1 MFGDSIHMSVTEQL
15 STAALALLVV
25 AATMTGTV
33 ALSGGVAAQEG
44 ASVDLQD
51 PLPEDSTEF
60 DVEISGLSNDGGTST
75 PTFQGDSSVCLIVR
89 NEDTTG
95 PSARYDDLSED
106 QTVTVDVD
114 EIGGISQGDSVRA
127 RIYYSGC
134 EGRIDT
140 DRTTV
145 NEAGFFIDI
154 NSKNSPVDEG
164 ETLEVEARIE
174 NTGAQIDSQDIV
186 MTVAGSEEDRKT
198 VALDGQTAINKTFT
212 WETEPGDAGDYTVA
226 LSSEDDEAITDAR
239 VEEQAEF
246 AVTIDSTNS
255 PVAGGETLEV
265 TATVENTDDFEDTQE
280 VVLNIDGNRTDSTN
294 LTLDGG
300 ESETVELE
308 WATGD
313 SDLGNHT
320 AEVASETDADET
332 DVRVQQPAAFA
343 VTIDSTNSPVAEGE
357 ELDVIVTGEN
367 VGDLPGNKTVTLS
380 VGAVERDSTDVRLD
394 PGESR
399 AVTLTWETAD
409 GDAGDYTAAVAA
421 GNDSDSAAVTV
432 TSAPT
437 PTPTGGD
444 EDGGDGDGNATFEVT
459 ITEVRPPDETGGS
472 LEVDATV
479 ENTGDQ
485 SDTQTVSLTVDGEET
500 DSRELTLDGGESE
513 SVTFS
518 SPSAPEDTERLGVR
532 VASQDD
538 ADESTVEFD
547 ETDSD
552 DGLFP
557 GNSGA
562 ILLLLLLLLLLL
574 AYYYFRRR
582 RHQSDRVPVSGD
594 DGNGVGDGD
603 HTTAPG
609 DDGNGGGDG
618 GGGGDDSG

>member
-51 PLPEDSTEF
+51 PIPEDSTEF
-60 DVEISGLSNDGGTST
+60 DVEISGLSNDGGTPT

-89 NEDTTG
+89 NEDNTG

-154 NSKNSPVDEG
+154 NSTNSPVVEG

-174 NTGAQIDSQDIV
+174 NTGAQVDSQDIV
-186 MTVAGSEEDRKT
+186 MTVAGIEEDRKT
-198 VALDGQTAINKTFT
+198 VSLDGQTAINKTFT

-246 AVTIDSTNS
+246 AVAIDSTNS
-255 PVAGGETLEV
+255 PVAVGETLEV

-300 ESETVELE
+300 ESETVTLE
-308 WATGD
+308 WPTGD

-320 AEVASETDADET
+320 AEVASETDADEAQ
-332 DVRVQQPAAFA
+332 VRVQQPAAFA

-357 ELDVIVTGEN
+357 ELNATVTVENVGGN
-367 VGDLPGNKTVTLS
+367 VGDLRGNETVTLT
-380 VGAVERDSTDVRLD
+380 VGAIEHDSTDVRLD

-399 AVTLTWETAD
+399 TVALTWETAD
-409 GDAGDYTAAVAA
+409 GDAGDYTAEVAA
-421 GNDSDSAAVTV
+421 GNGSDSAAVTV
-432 TSAPT
+432 MSA

-444 EDGGDGDGNATFEVT
+444 GDGGDGDGNATFEVT

-479 ENTGDQ
+479 ENTGDR
-485 SDTQTVSLTVDGEET
+485 SDTQNVSLTVDGEET
-500 DSRELTLDGGESE
+500 DSQELTLDGGESE

-518 SPSAPEDTERLGVR
+518 SPSAPEDTERQSVR
-532 VASQDD
+532 VASEDD

-547 ETDSD
+547 ETETDSD
-552 DGLFP
+552 DGLLP
-557 GNSGA
+557 GNSGG

-582 RHQSDRVPVSGD
+582 RYQSDRVPVSG
-594 DGNGVGDGD
+594 GDGEG
-603 HTTAPG
+603 G
-609 DDGNGGGDG
+609 DSDGGDG
-618 GGGGDDSG
+618 GDSG

>member
-1 MFGDSIHMSVTEQL
+1 MHMSVTEQL

-33 ALSGGVAAQEG
+33 ALFGGVAAQEG

-51 PLPEDSTEF
+51 PIPEDSTEF
-60 DVEISGLSNDGGTST
+60 DVEISGLSNDGSTPT
-75 PTFQGDSSVCLIVR
+75 PTFQEDSSVCLIVR
-89 NEDTTG
+89 KEETEG
-95 PSARYDDLSED
+95 PYARYDDLSED

-114 EIGGISQGDSVRA
+114 EIGGISQGDSVLA
-127 RIYYSGC
+127 RIYSGGC
-134 EGRIDT
+134 EYRIDT

-154 NSKNSPVDEG
+154 NSTNSPVDEG

-186 MTVAGSEEDRKT
+186 MTVAGIEEDRKT
-198 VALDGQTAINKTFT
+198 VSLDGQAAINETFT
-212 WETEPGDAGDYTVA
+212 WETEPGDAGEYTIA
-226 LSSEDDEAITDAR
+226 LSSEDDEATTDAQ

-255 PVAGGETLEV
+255 PVAEGETLEV

-300 ESETVELE
+300 ESETVTLE
-308 WATGD
+308 WPTGD

-332 DVRVQQPAAFA
+332 DVRVRQPAAFA

-357 ELDVIVTGEN
+357 TLEVTATVENEGEDSGGGEVSLSIDGGQTDSIDVLLEGGESE
-367 VGDLPGNKTVTLS
+367 TVTL
-380 VGAVERDSTDVRLD
+380 EWPT
-394 PGESR
+394 GE
-399 AVTLTWETAD
+399 
-409 GDAGDYTAAVAA
+409 GDAGDYSAEVTA
-421 GNDSDSAAVTV
+421 GNGSDSAAVTV

-437 PTPTGGD
+437 PI
-444 EDGGDGDGNATFEVT
+444 GGDGDGNATFEVN
-459 ITEVRPPDETGGS
+459 ITEVRPPDGSGGS

-479 ENTGDQ
+479 ENTGDR
-485 SDTQTVSLTVDGEET
+485 SDTQNVSLIVDGEET
-500 DSRELTLDGGESE
+500 DSQELTLDGGESE

-518 SPSAPEDTERLGVR
+518 SPSAPEETERLGVR

-557 GNSGA
+557 GNSGI
-562 ILLLLLLLLLLL
+562 ILLLLLLLLLLV
-574 AYYYFRRR
+574 AYYYYRRR
-582 RHQSDRVPVSGD
+582 RYQSDRVPVSG
-594 DGNGVGDGD
+594 GDGED
-603 HTTAPG
+603 ASG
-609 DDGNGGGDG
+609 DGEG
-618 GGGGDDSG
+618 GGGSGDGEGGAGNGDGDDSG

>member
-1 MFGDSIHMSVTEQL
+1 MSVTEQL

-51 PLPEDSTEF
+51 PIPEDSTEF
-60 DVEISGLSNDGGTST
+60 DVEISGLSNDGGTPT
-75 PTFQGDSSVCLIVR
+75 PTFQEDSSVCLRVR
-89 NEDTTG
+89 NEETDG
-95 PSARYDDLSED
+95 PTARYDDLSED

-127 RIYYSGC
+127 RIYYEGC

-154 NSKNSPVDEG
+154 NSTNSPVDEG

-186 MTVAGSEEDRKT
+186 MTVAGIEEDRKT
-198 VALDGQTAINKTFT
+198 VSLDGQTAINKTFT

-226 LSSEDDEAITDAR
+226 LSSEDDEAITDAQ

-246 AVTIDSTNS
+246 AVTINSTNS
-255 PVAGGETLEV
+255 PVAVGETLEV
-265 TATVENTDDFEDTQE
+265 EARIENTDDFEDTQE

-300 ESETVELE
+300 ESETVTLE

-357 ELDVIVTGEN
+357 ELNATVTVEN

-409 GDAGDYTAAVAA
+409 GDAGDYTAEVAA
-421 GNDSDSAAVTV
+421 GNGSDSAAVTV

-437 PTPTGGD
+437 PTGGD
-444 EDGGDGDGNATFEVT
+444 GDGGDGDGNATFEVT
-459 ITEVRPPDETGGS
+459 ITEVRPPDGSGGS
-472 LEVDATV
+472 LEVDAIV
-479 ENTGDQ
+479 ENTGDR
-485 SDTQTVSLTVDGEET
+485 SDTQNVSLTVDGEET
-500 DSRELTLDGGESE
+500 DSQELTLDGGESE

-518 SPSAPEDTERLGVR
+518 SPSAPEDTERQSVL
-532 VASQDD
+532 VASEDD

-547 ETDSD
+547 ETETDSD
-552 DGLFP
+552 DGLPP
-557 GNSGA
+557 GNSGG

-582 RHQSDRVPVSGD
+582 RYQSDRVPVSG
-594 DGNGVGDGD
+594 GDGED
-603 HTTAPG
+603 AS
-609 DDGNGGGDG
+609 GDG
-618 GGGGDDSG
+618 EGGGDDGGDSG

>member
-1 MFGDSIHMSVTEQL
+1 MSVTEQL
-15 STAALALLVV
+15 STAGLALLVV
-25 AATMTGTV
+25 AATVTGTV

-51 PLPEDSTEF
+51 QIPEDSTEF
-60 DVEISGLSNDGGTST
+60 DVEISGLSNDGGTPT
-75 PTFQGDSSVCLIVR
+75 PTFQSDSSVCLIVT
-89 NEDTTG
+89 NEETDG
-95 PSARYDDLSED
+95 PSATYDDISED

-127 RIYYSGC
+127 SIYYSGC
-134 EGRIDT
+134 DDRIDT

-154 NSKNSPVDEG
+154 NSTNSPVDEG
-164 ETLEVEARIE
+164 ETFEVEARIE
-174 NTGAQIDSQDIV
+174 NTGAQVGSQDIV
-186 MTVAGSEEDRKT
+186 MTVAGIEEDRKT
-198 VALDGQTAINKTFT
+198 VSLDGQAAINKTFT
-212 WETEPGDAGDYTVA
+212 WETEPGDAGDYAVT
-226 LSSEDDEAITDAR
+226 LYSEDDEAITDAE

-246 AVTIDSTNS
+246 AVAIDSTNS
-255 PVAGGETLEV
+255 PVAVGETLEV
-265 TATVENTDDFEDTQE
+265 TATVENTDDVEDTQE

-300 ESETVELE
+300 ESETVTLE
-308 WATGD
+308 WPTGD

-320 AEVASETDADET
+320 AEVASETDANET
-332 DVRVQQPAAFA
+332 NVRVQQPAAFA
-343 VTIDSTNSPVAEGE
+343 VTIDSTNSAVAEGE
-357 ELDVIVTGEN
+357 ELDVVVTGEN
-367 VGDLPGNKTVTLS
+367 VGDLRGNKTVTLS

-399 AVTLTWETAD
+399 AVTLTWETGD
-409 GDAGDYTAAVAA
+409 GDAGDYTAEVAA
-421 GNDSDSAAVTV
+421 GNGSDSAPVTV

-437 PTPTGGD
+437 PTGGD
-444 EDGGDGDGNATFEVT
+444 GDGGDGDNNATFAVT
-459 ITEVRPPDETGGS
+459 ITEVRLPDETGGS

-479 ENTGDQ
+479 ENTGER
-485 SDTQTVSLTVDGEET
+485 SDTQNVSMTVDGEET
-500 DSRELTLDGGESE
+500 DSQELALDGGESE
-513 SVTFS
+513 SVTFI

-538 ADESTVEFD
+538 ADESTVELD

-557 GNSGA
+557 GNSGG

-582 RHQSDRVPVSGD
+582 RYQSDRVPVSGD
-594 DGNGVGDGD
+594 DGEDVGDGD

-618 GGGGDDSG
+618 DDSG

>member
-1 MFGDSIHMSVTEQL
+1 MSVTEQL

-51 PLPEDSTEF
+51 PIPEDSTEF
-60 DVEISGLSNDGGTST
+60 DVEISGLSNDGGTPT

-89 NEDTTG
+89 NEDNTG

-127 RIYYSGC
+127 RIYYEGC

-154 NSKNSPVDEG
+154 NSTNSPVDEG

-186 MTVAGSEEDRKT
+186 MTVAGIEEDRKT
-198 VALDGQTAINKTFT
+198 VSLDGQTAINKTFT
-212 WETEPGDAGDYTVA
+212 WETEPGDADDYTVV
-226 LSSEDDEAITDAR
+226 LSSEDDEAITDAQ

-246 AVTIDSTNS
+246 AVTINSTNS
-255 PVAGGETLEV
+255 PVAVGETLEV
-265 TATVENTDDFEDTQE
+265 EARIENTDDFEDTQE

-300 ESETVELE
+300 ESETVTLE

-357 ELDVIVTGEN
+357 ELNATVTVEN

-409 GDAGDYTAAVAA
+409 GDAGDYTAEVAA
-421 GNDSDSAAVTV
+421 GNGSDSAAVTV

-437 PTPTGGD
+437 PTGGD
-444 EDGGDGDGNATFEVT
+444 GDGGDGDGNAIFEVT

-485 SDTQTVSLTVDGEET
+485 SDTQNVSLIVDGEET
-500 DSRELTLDGGESE
+500 DSQELTLDGGESE

-552 DGLFP
+552 DGLLP
-557 GNSGA
+557 GNSGG

-582 RHQSDRVPVSGD
+582 RYQSDRVPVSG
-594 DGNGVGDGD
+594 GDGED
-603 HTTAPG
+603 ASG
-609 DDGNGGGDG
+609 DGEDASGDGEG
-618 GGGGDDSG
+618 GGGNGDGEGGGGNGDGDDSG

>member
-1 MFGDSIHMSVTEQL
+1 VSGDPIHMSVTEQL

-51 PLPEDSTEF
+51 PIPEDSTEF
-60 DVEISGLSNDGGTST
+60 DVEISGLSNDGGTPT

-154 NSKNSPVDEG
+154 NSTNSPVVEG

-174 NTGAQIDSQDIV
+174 NTGAQGGSQDIV

-198 VALDGQTAINKTFT
+198 VGLDGQAAITETFT

-226 LSSEDDEAITDAR
+226 LSSEDDEATTDAR

-320 AEVASETDADET
+320 AEVASETDADEAQ
-332 DVRVQQPAAFA
+332 VRVQQPAAFA

-357 ELDVIVTGEN
+357 TLEVTATVENEGEDSGGGEVSLTIDGGQTDSIDVLLEGGESE
-367 VGDLPGNKTVTLS
+367 TVTL
-380 VGAVERDSTDVRLD
+380 EWPT
-394 PGESR
+394 GE
-399 AVTLTWETAD
+399 
-409 GDAGDYTAAVAA
+409 GDAGDYTAEVAA
-421 GNDSDSAAVTV
+421 GNGSDSAAVTV

-437 PTPTGGD
+437 PTGGD
-444 EDGGDGDGNATFEVT
+444 GDGGDGDGNATFEVT
-459 ITEVRPPDETGGS
+459 ITEVRPPDGSGGS

-479 ENTGDQ
+479 ENTGDR
-485 SDTQTVSLTVDGEET
+485 SDTQNVSLTVDGEET
-500 DSRELTLDGGESE
+500 DSQELTLDGGESE

-518 SPSAPEDTERLGVR
+518 SPSAPEDTERQSVR
-532 VASQDD
+532 VASEDD

-547 ETDSD
+547 ETETDSD
-552 DGLFP
+552 DGLPP
-557 GNSGA
+557 GNSGG

-582 RHQSDRVPVSGD
+582 RYQSDRVPVSG
-594 DGNGVGDGD
+594 GDGED
-603 HTTAPG
+603 ASG
-609 DDGNGGGDG
+609 DGEGGGGDG
-618 GGGGDDSG
+618 DGDGDDSG

>member
-1 MFGDSIHMSVTEQL
+1 MSVTEQL

-33 ALSGGVAAQEG
+33 ALSGGVAAQTDTPQPDSGE
-44 ASVDLQD
+44 VELQD
-51 PLPEDSTEF
+51 PIPEDSTEF
-60 DVEISGLSNDGGTST
+60 EVRITELNTDDESGCLDVEKNGEFRTGYDDVSE
-75 PTFQGDSSVCLIVR
+75 GDSI
-89 NEDTTG
+89 
-95 PSARYDDLSED
+95 
-106 QTVTVDVD
+106 TVDAESV
-114 EIGGISQGDSVRA
+114 GGLQAGDDISVQLLRS
-127 RIYYSGC
+127 SC
-134 EGRIDT
+134 ERRLDT

-154 NSKNSPVDEG
+154 NSTNSPVDEG

-198 VALDGQTAINKTFT
+198 VGLDGQAAINKTFT

-226 LSSEDDEAITDAR
+226 LSSEDDEAITDAQ

-246 AVTIDSTNS
+246 AVTINSTNS
-255 PVAGGETLEV
+255 PVAVGETLEV
-265 TATVENTDDFEDTQE
+265 TAIVENTDDFEDTQE

-300 ESETVELE
+300 ESETVTLE
-308 WATGD
+308 WPTGD

-320 AEVASETDADET
+320 AEVASETDANET
-332 DVRVQQPAAFA
+332 NVRVQQPAAFA

-357 ELDVIVTGEN
+357 DLNANVTVEN

-399 AVTLTWETAD
+399 AVTLTWETGD
-409 GDAGDYTAAVAA
+409 GDAGNYTAEAAA
-421 GNDSDSAAVTV
+421 GNGSDSAAVTV

-437 PTPTGGD
+437 PTPTPTGGD
-444 EDGGDGDGNATFEVT
+444 GDGGDGDGNATFEVT
-459 ITEVRPPDETGGS
+459 ITEVRPPDGSGGS

-479 ENTGDQ
+479 ENTGDR
-485 SDTQTVSLTVDGEET
+485 SDTQNVSLTVDGEET

-547 ETDSD
+547 ETDPD

-557 GNSGA
+557 GNSGG

-582 RHQSDRVPVSGD
+582 RYQSNRVPVSGD

-609 DDGNGGGDG
+609 DDGEG
-618 GGGGDDSG
+618 GGGNGDGDDNG

>member
-1 MFGDSIHMSVTEQL
+1 MSVTEQL

-33 ALSGGVAAQEG
+33 ALSGGVAAQTDTPQPYSGE
-44 ASVDLQD
+44 VELQD
-51 PLPEDSTEF
+51 PIPEDSTEF
-60 DVEISGLSNDGGTST
+60 EVRITELNTDDESGCLVVEKNGEPRTGYDNVNE
-75 PTFQGDSSVCLIVR
+75 GDSI
-89 NEDTTG
+89 
-95 PSARYDDLSED
+95 
-106 QTVTVDVD
+106 TVDAESV
-114 EIGGISQGDSVRA
+114 GGLQAGDDISVQLLRS
-127 RIYYSGC
+127 SC
-134 EGRIDT
+134 ERRLDT

-154 NSKNSPVDEG
+154 NSTNSPVDEG

-198 VALDGQTAINKTFT
+198 VGLDGQAAINKTFT

-226 LSSEDDEAITDAR
+226 LYSEDDEAVTDAE

-255 PVAGGETLEV
+255 PVAVGETLEV
-265 TATVENTDDFEDTQE
+265 TAIVENTDDFEDTQE

-300 ESETVELE
+300 ESETVTLE
-308 WATGD
+308 WPTGD

-320 AEVASETDADET
+320 AEVASETDANET
-332 DVRVQQPAAFA
+332 NVRVQQPAAFA

-357 ELDVIVTGEN
+357 ELKANGTVEN
-367 VGDLPGNKTVTLS
+367 IGDLPGNKTVTLS
-380 VGAVERDSTDVRLD
+380 VGVEHDSTDVRLD

-399 AVTLTWETAD
+399 AVTLTWETGD
-409 GDAGDYTAAVAA
+409 GDAGDYTAEVAA
-421 GNDSDSAAVTV
+421 GNGSDSAPVTV

-444 EDGGDGDGNATFEVT
+444 GDGGDGDGNATFEVA
-459 ITEVRPPDETGGS
+459 ITEVRLPDETGGS

-479 ENTGDQ
+479 ENTGDR
-485 SDTQTVSLTVDGEET
+485 SDTQNVSLTVDGEET
-500 DSRELTLDGGESE
+500 DSQELTLDGGESE

-557 GNSGA
+557 GNSGG

-582 RHQSDRVPVSGD
+582 RYQSDRVPVSGD